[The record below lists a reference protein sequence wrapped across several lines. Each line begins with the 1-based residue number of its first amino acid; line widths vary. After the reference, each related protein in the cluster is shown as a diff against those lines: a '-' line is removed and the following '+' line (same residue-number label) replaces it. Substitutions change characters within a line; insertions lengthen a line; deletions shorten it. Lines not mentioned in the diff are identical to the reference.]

1 MKQEQHAL
9 FSTPDDVGHTEARTR
24 PIYEALQ
31 KGLITDTTMVAN
43 GEAMELAF
51 AMAPE
56 MRGHIGAHLN
66 LTEGPALTPAMRKN
80 AKFVSNGRF
89 TDYFKTRSNY
99 FRRLSPQDKQ
109 DIYEELT
116 AQMERLI
123 AGGIELTHADSH
135 HHIHWNWMLAPIF
148 FRVCREHGI
157 CRVRCHKNVRGR
169 FKLWNG
175 LYAHIYGIRLR
186 QNGFRSPEHFESIRM
201 YEKTLP
207 GISEMMVHPD
217 HDSDGVLID
226 REKKEH
232 LPDGKVAA
240 RGKALEPL
248 VRSRAGSVQKM
259 EYARL

>member
-1 MKQEQHAL
+1 
-9 FSTPDDVGHTEARTR
+9 
-24 PIYEALQ
+24 
-31 KGLITDTTMVAN
+31 
-43 GEAMELAF
+43 
-51 AMAPE
+51 MAPE

-186 QNGFRSPEHFESIRM
+186 QNGSRSTEHFESIRM
-201 YEKTLP
+201 YEKTLHGNDGTP
-207 GISEMMVHPD
+207 GS
-217 HDSDGVLID
+217 
-226 REKKEH
+226 
-232 LPDGKVAA
+232 
-240 RGKALEPL
+240 
-248 VRSRAGSVQKM
+248 
-259 EYARL
+259 

>member
-1 MKQEQHAL
+1 MKKDEYAVIINA
-9 FSTPDDVGHTEARTR
+9 DDFGQTESCTR
-24 PIYEALQ
+24 AIYEAFQ

-135 HHIHWNWMLAPIF
+135 HHITGTGCLHRF
-148 FRVCREHGI
+148 FFG
-157 CRVRCHKNVRGR
+157 
-169 FKLWNG
+169 
-175 LYAHIYGIRLR
+175 
-186 QNGFRSPEHFESIRM
+186 S
-201 YEKTLP
+201 
-207 GISEMMVHPD
+207 
-217 HDSDGVLID
+217 
-226 REKKEH
+226 
-232 LPDGKVAA
+232 
-240 RGKALEPL
+240 
-248 VRSRAGSVQKM
+248 AGSM
-259 EYARL
+259 ASAA

>member
-1 MKQEQHAL
+1 MKKDEYAVIINA
-9 FSTPDDVGHTEARTR
+9 DDFGQTESCTR
-24 PIYEALQ
+24 AIYEAFQ

-148 FRVCREHGI
+148 FSG
-157 CRVRCHKNVRGR
+157 
-169 FKLWNG
+169 
-175 LYAHIYGIRLR
+175 
-186 QNGFRSPEHFESIRM
+186 
-201 YEKTLP
+201 LP
-207 GISEMMVHPD
+207 GAW
-217 HDSDGVLID
+217 
-226 REKKEH
+226 H
-232 LPDGKVAA
+232 LPREMSQECPGQIQAVEWAVCPHLWDTAEA
-240 RGKALEPL
+240 E
-248 VRSRAGSVQKM
+248 
-259 EYARL
+259 RLPQPGAF